1 MRLPQSV
8 SEARKVILLGLAA
21 ALLVLGAVSAGDVVS
36 DRLQADH
43 QEITGELPQCVE
55 ELDEPAT
62 RSSSSEALSPGDD
75 IVPRRDPARGVP
87 IHVDA
92 LAVGVDA
99 KVVPVAVDG
108 DRVLVPPTDVSQV
121 GWWEDGAEPGSR
133 RGTVLLTGHT
143 WSRGDGVFDDLD
155 RLGPGDDIAVRT
167 ATGVVTYRV
176 DVVEDYSKTQ
186 LADIA
191 ARLFSQSVRSQLVLV
206 TCTDL
211 DRGEYHGNTVVV
223 AHPSGQSRVYL
234 D

>member
-1 MRLPQSV
+1 
-8 SEARKVILLGLAA
+8 
-21 ALLVLGAVSAGDVVS
+21 VSAGGVVS
-36 DRLQADH
+36 ERLRADH
-43 QEITGELPQCVE
+43 QETTGELPQCVE
-55 ELDEPAT
+55 ELDDPAT
-62 RSSSSEALSPGDD
+62 RPSSSEALFPGDD
-75 IVPRRDPARGVP
+75 VVPRRDPARGVP
-87 IHVDA
+87 THLDA

-99 KVVPVAVDG
+99 EVVPVAVDS
-108 DRVLVPPTDVSQV
+108 DRVLVPPADVSQV

-176 DVVEDYSKTQ
+176 DVVEDYSRTQ

-211 DRGEYHGNTVVV
+211 DHGEYRGNTVVV
-223 AHPSGQSRVYL
+223 AHPAGHSLRYI